1 MSNFFLAGSLSH
13 AMLGHTSTKNPASVY
28 LKFSVPRYPVSLF
41 APSGNSVSLPRNQ
54 DGFLNPKPDHRELHP
69 RGAHTSRSS
78 LVKSMTEKALETVF
92 QSFLSLTDDSS
103 AQRPC

>member
-1 MSNFFLAGSLSH
+1 
-13 AMLGHTSTKNPASVY
+13 MLGHTSTKNLASVY
-28 LKFSVPRYPVSLF
+28 LKFNAPRYPVSLF
-41 APSGNSVSLPRNQ
+41 AHSGNSVSSPRNQ

-78 LVKSMTEKALETVF
+78 SVKSMTEKALETVF
-92 QSFLSLTDDSS
+92 QSFLSLTDDSL